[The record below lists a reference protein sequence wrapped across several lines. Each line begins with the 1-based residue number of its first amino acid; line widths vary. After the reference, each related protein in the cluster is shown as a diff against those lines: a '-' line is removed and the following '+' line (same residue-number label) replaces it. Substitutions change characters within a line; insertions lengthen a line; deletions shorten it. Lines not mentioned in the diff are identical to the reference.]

1 MYIAIIMVDI
11 AHVAL
16 MHVVANY
23 TTFFYGN
30 ITARH
35 FLLHIH
41 RQNESYIHVYV
52 IL

>member
-16 MHVVANY
+16 MHVVAINY

-35 FLLHIH
+35 FLLHIY
-41 RQNESYIHVYV
+41 RQNESYIYV